1 MSAIP
6 PASRSEIP
14 DSLRKQ
20 LEEFRKQ
27 LWRRKVMEAVAAG
40 LIGLLV
46 SFLLIFGLD
55 RIWQTPTWAR
65 LIILV
70 GGVLLCAG
78 FAPYWLHR
86 WVWGHRRED
95 QLAKLISKRFPGLG
109 DRLLGVIELQAQREA
124 DDSLSP
130 RLRAAAM
137 EVVAAEAGKKDF
149 EAALPTPRHLKWALG
164 AMVLIGIVA
173 TAFLLTPKAG
183 LNALQRWV
191 MPFSD
196 VERYTFT
203 QLENATNYLAVP
215 YGEAFEVRL
224 KLSKD
229 SEKTPETASGQYG
242 LQPELRTTRRG
253 DTYAFRFPGQQESG
267 TVVFSIGDL
276 KHLMKIEPMQRP
288 AVSMTRVLVKAPA
301 YMGIS
306 ERTVDLASGEI
317 SVAEGSELVFDM
329 DMSRPVRSGTYG
341 PSSATGEMAERES
354 FTAAEG
360 SLVISGAQI
369 RTGSIPV
376 GAVPFELPFSW
387 LDEFGL
393 SGGKDF
399 KLRVDAVKDTPSVA
413 YTQGLER
420 QKAILPEE
428 SIDFEVL
435 CEDDFGLK
443 QIGIEWESLGSE
455 PGAAP
460 ETKGELVLAKGGS
473 EERRL
478 MKPVVFSPSAF
489 GMGPQKLVLR
499 AFSEDFFPG
508 RERSYS
514 ESIILYVLS
523 REEHAQLL
531 KSQFDRTISEL
542 EDLSRKELN
551 LLDENQRLENLD
563 GEELQKEE
571 NQKRVETQEQAEN
584 ENAQNMEELT
594 EKMEELMKG
603 ATRNGDIDEETLK
616 KMAGALKSM
625 QELSQT
631 DMPDV
636 RAELGDAQEPSN
648 TPEKTDQDVTEAVEE
663 QKEVVEKIKK
673 TLEDANDANKRF
685 EASTFVARLKKAA
698 SEQGGIAGSLVGNFK
713 NLLGI
718 REDEIDPSDRRK
730 LTETTRQQAIT
741 AADVRWIQEDLGH
754 YFARTQEKTFKEILD
769 KMRDSKIDT
778 GLEDVRGKLLQNHT
792 YLATE
797 EAKVWASRLSKWA
810 AILGNEMDTSGGG
823 DGGGG
828 GAPNSEDEDF
838 EFMLRVMKMIQQEQD
853 LRARTRVLE
862 QLKRDTG
869 ATAQPNR

>member
-6 PASRSEIP
+6 PATRSAIP

-55 RIWQTPTWAR
+55 RIWQTPGWAR

-70 GGVLLCAG
+70 AGVSLFAG

-86 WVWGHRRED
+86 WVWGHRHEG
-95 QLAKLISKRFPGLG
+95 QLAKLIAKRFPGLG
-109 DRLLGVIELQAQREA
+109 DRLLGVIELQEQRES

-137 EVVAAEAGKKDF
+137 EVVAAEAGKKDLDT
-149 EAALPTPRHLKWALG
+149 ALPTPRHLKWALC
-164 AMVLIGIVA
+164 AIVLMGVVA
-173 TAFLLTPKAG
+173 TAFVLTPKAG

-191 MPFSD
+191 MPFSE

-203 QLENATNYLAVP
+203 QLDNAPGYLAVP

-229 SEKTPETASGQYG
+229 SEQKPESALAQYG
-242 LQPELRTTRRG
+242 LQPELNTTMRG
-253 DTYAFRFPGQQESG
+253 DGYVFRFPGQQESG

-276 KHLMKIEPMQRP
+276 KHLMKVEPMQRP
-288 AVSMTRVLVKAPA
+288 TVAKTRVLVKSPA
-301 YMGIS
+301 YMGIP
-306 ERTVDLASGEI
+306 ERTVDLTSGEI
-317 SVAEGSELVFDM
+317 SAVEGSELVFDM
-329 DMSRPVRSGTYG
+329 DMSRPVRSGNYG
-341 PSSATGEMAERES
+341 PSSVTGEMTQNDT

-360 SLVISGAQI
+360 KLVINGAQI
-369 RTGSIPV
+369 RTGGIPV

-393 SGGKDF
+393 SGGTDF

-443 QIGIEWESLGSE
+443 RIGIEWESLGSE

-460 ETKGELVLAKGGS
+460 ETKGELVLAKGGP

-489 GMGPQKLVLR
+489 GMGPQKLLLR

-551 LLDENQRLENLD
+551 LLDENQRLEKLD

-571 NQKRVETQEQAEN
+571 NQKRVDMQEQAESD
-584 ENAQNMEELT
+584 NAQRMEELT
-594 EKMEELMKG
+594 GKMEELMKG
-603 ATRNGDIDEETLK
+603 ATRNGDIDKETLK
-616 KMAGALKSM
+616 KMAAALKSM
-625 QELSQT
+625 QELSQK

-636 RAELGDAQEPSN
+636 RDELGEAQEPSN
-648 TPEKTDQDVTEAVEE
+648 TPEKTDQDVTEAVEK
-663 QKEVVEKIKK
+663 QKDVVEKIKK
-673 TLEDANDANKRF
+673 ALEDANDANKRF

-698 SEQGGIAGSLVGNFK
+698 AEQGGIAGSLVGNFK
-713 NLLGI
+713 NLLGM

-730 LTETTRQQAIT
+730 LTDTTRQQMIT

-754 YFARTQEKTFKEILD
+754 YYARTQEKTFKDILD

-778 GLEDVRGKLLQNHT
+778 GLENVRGKLQQNHT

-797 EAKVWASRLSKWA
+797 EAKLWAARLSKWA
-810 AILGNEMDTSGGG
+810 AILGDEMNKSGGG

-862 QLKRDTG
+862 QLKRDAG
-869 ATAQPNR
+869 ASARNNR